1 MKILNITQSKSN
13 TTSANTATVCLRGKA
28 FDSSFVLKAQH
39 EFVCTLRAV
48 GVDKIYYIN
57 KVQPV

>member
-1 MKILNITQSKSN
+1 MMKILNIIQSKSN
-13 TTSANTATVCLRGKA
+13 AASANTAAVCLRGKA
-28 FDSSFVLKAQH
+28 FDMKAQY
-39 EFVCTLRAV
+39 EFVCTLRAA